1 MSHERQKLTK
11 DDTKG
16 LSWVNCKNSNSD
28 QIETATGKGKQLRS
42 EKGEEKRR
50 KKMR

>member
-16 LSWVNCKNSNSD
+16 LSWVNLEEFK
-28 QIETATGKGKQLRS
+28 L
-42 EKGEEKRR
+42 KGEGDDRGQDGW
-50 KKMR
+50 MASPTQ